1 MLFILYIATTW
12 RLSKIMSEL
21 PNIDIDSLETQEWL
35 ESMESVLENEGP
47 ERAHYLLEKLIDHA
61 RRSGTHLPFE
71 AKTAYVNT
79 IPTSQEPKMPG
90 DQSVE
95 ARIRAA
101 IRWNALM
108 LVLRA
113 SKKDLELGGH
123 IGSFASS
130 AMLYDVGFNHFFKAP
145 TDAHGGDLIFSQ
157 GHISPGIYSRAFI
170 EGRLTEDQMNNFR
183 QECDGKGLSSYPH
196 PHLMKDFWQF
206 PTVSMGLGPLQA
218 IYTARY
224 LKYLTDRG
232 IKDCSAQRVYCY
244 LGDGETDE
252 PESLGAIGLASREG
266 LDNLCFVINCNLQRL
281 DGPVRG
287 NGKIIQELEGTFRGA
302 GWEVVKVIWGSYW
315 DALIARDTSG
325 KLLQLMSETVDGEYQ
340 NCKAKGGKYTRENF
354 FNKYPETAALVANM
368 SDEDIYRLNRGGHD
382 PVKVFAAY
390 QKAME
395 TKGRPTVIL
404 AKTVKGFGLGA
415 SGEALNI
422 AHNVKKM
429 DVDSIKQYRDRFN
442 IPVADADI
450 AELPYFKFAEDS
462 VEYKYMKE
470 RREALGGSLPQ
481 RRVQAEEQLEMPE
494 LKAFDAILK
503 GSGEREVSSTMT
515 FVRVLNAVLKDKKIG
530 KRVVP
535 IIPDEAR
542 TFGME
547 GLFRQVGIYA
557 NEGQKYVPQD
567 ADQVAYYRED
577 KKGQVLQEGINELG
591 AMASWV
597 AAGTSY
603 STCNATTI
611 PFYIYYS
618 MFGFQR
624 VGDLA
629 WAAGDSQARGFLLGA
644 TAGRTTLNG
653 EGLQHQDGHS
663 HVQANLIPNCV
674 TYDPTYGYE
683 VAVIVQDGLRRM
695 YGENENVFYYMTL
708 MNENYQHPAMP
719 TGAEGEQVAKDIIKG
734 IYKLERVE
742 AKKAAANVQLM
753 GSGTI
758 LNEVRKAAQ
767 ILSDDY
773 NVSSDVYSVTSF
785 NELAREGQEVARW
798 NMLNPEAEAK
808 SAHISS
814 IITKDAGPAIAAT
827 DYIKGYSDQ
836 VRAFIETE
844 YRCLG
849 TDGFGRSDSRANL
862 RTHFEVNAAYVV
874 VASLYELANRGEVER
889 KVVTEAIKRFNI
901 DTNKLNPLYA

>member
-1 MLFILYIATTW
+1 
-12 RLSKIMSEL
+12 
-21 PNIDIDSLETQEWL
+21 
-35 ESMESVLENEGP
+35 
-47 ERAHYLLEKLIDHA
+47 
-61 RRSGTHLPFE
+61 
-71 AKTAYVNT
+71 
-79 IPTSQEPKMPG
+79 
-90 DQSVE
+90 
-95 ARIRAA
+95 
-101 IRWNALM
+101 
-108 LVLRA
+108 
-113 SKKDLELGGH
+113 
-123 IGSFASS
+123 
-130 AMLYDVGFNHFFKAP
+130 
-145 TDAHGGDLIFSQ
+145 
-157 GHISPGIYSRAFI
+157 
-170 EGRLTEDQMNNFR
+170 
-183 QECDGKGLSSYPH
+183 
-196 PHLMKDFWQF
+196 
-206 PTVSMGLGPLQA
+206 MGLGPLQA
-218 IYTARY
+218 IYTARF
-224 LKYLTDRG
+224 LKYLTNRG
-232 IKDCSAQRVYCY
+232 IKDCSEQRVYCY
-244 LGDGETDE
+244 MGDGECDE

-266 LDNLCFVINCNLQRL
+266 LDNLTFVINCNLQRL

-315 DALIARDTSG
+315 DELLARDKSG
-325 KLLQLMSETVDGEYQ
+325 KLIQLMGETVDGEYQ

-368 SDEDIYRLNRGGHD
+368 SDDDIWRLNRGGHD

-390 QKAME
+390 QKAKE

-429 DVDSIKQYRDRFN
+429 DVDSLKVFRDRFN
-442 IPVADADI
+442 IPIADEKI
-450 AELPYFKFAEDS
+450 EELPYFKFPEDS
-462 VEYKYMKE
+462 EEMKYLRE
-470 RREALGGSLPQ
+470 RRESLGGYLPS
-481 RRVQAEEQLEMPE
+481 RREQADEQLEVPE

-503 GSGEREVSSTMT
+503 GSGDRSVSSTMT
-515 FVRVLNAVLKDKKIG
+515 FVRVLNALLKDKKIG
-530 KRVVP
+530 KRIVP

-624 VGDLA
+624 VGDLT

-695 YGENENVFYYMTL
+695 YGNNENVFYYLTL

-719 TGAEGEQVAKDIIKG
+719 EGDDVADQIIKG

-742 AKKAAANVQLM
+742 NKKTKTNVQLM

-767 ILSDDY
+767 ILCDDY

-798 NMLNPEAEAK
+798 NMLNPEADQKTAY
-808 SAHISS
+808 IGQV
-814 IITKDAGPAIAAT
+814 ITKDAGPAISAT
-827 DYIKGYSDQ
+827 DYVKNYSDQ
-836 VRAFIETE
+836 VRAFIDTD

-849 TDGFGRSDSRANL
+849 TDGFGRSDSRENL
-862 RTHFEVNAAYVV
+862 RTHFEVNAAYIV
-874 VASLYELANRGEVER
+874 VASLYELAQRGDFDKKDVA
-889 KVVTEAIKRFNI
+889 EAIKRFDINVE
-901 DTNKLNPLYA
+901 KLNPLYA

>member
-1 MLFILYIATTW
+1 
-12 RLSKIMSEL
+12 MSEL
-21 PNIDIDSLETQEWL
+21 PKIDIDSLETQEWL

-47 ERAHYLLEKLIDHA
+47 ERAHYLLEKLIDSA
-61 RRSGTHLPFE
+61 RRSGTHLPFD

-79 IPTSQEPKMPG
+79 IPPGQEPHMPA
-90 DQSVE
+90 DQTLES
-95 ARIRAA
+95 RIRAA
-101 IRWNALM
+101 IRWNALV

-113 SKKDLELGGH
+113 SKKDLDLGGH

-130 AMLYDVGFNHFFKAP
+130 ATLYDVGFNHFFKAASEK
-145 TDAHGGDLIFSQ
+145 DGGDFIFAQ
-157 GHISPGIYSRAFI
+157 GHISPGIYGRAFL
-170 EGRLTEDQMNNFR
+170 EGRLTEKQMNNFR
-183 QECDGKGLSSYPH
+183 QECDGEGLSSYPH

-218 IYTARY
+218 IYTARF

-232 IKDCSAQRVYCY
+232 IKDCSGQRVYCY

-382 PVKVFAAY
+382 PVKVYAAY
-390 QKAME
+390 KKAME

-415 SGEALNI
+415 SGEAQNV

-429 DVDSIKQYRDRFN
+429 DVESIKKYRDRFN
-442 IPVADADI
+442 MPIADDQI
-450 AELPYFKFAEDS
+450 EDLPFYKFPEDS
-462 VEYKYMKE
+462 PEYLYMKA
-470 RREALGGSLPQ
+470 RREALGGSLPA
-481 RRVQAEEQLEMPE
+481 RREQAEEQLEMPA
-494 LKAFDAILK
+494 LKIFDAILK

-515 FVRVLNAVLKDKKIG
+515 FVRVLNALLKDKKIG

-557 NEGQKYVPQD
+557 SEGQKYVPQD

-597 AAGTSY
+597 ASGTSY

-719 TGAEGEQVAKDIIKG
+719 EGAEGEQVAKDIIKG

-742 AKKAAANVQLM
+742 AKKAKANVQLM

-767 ILSDDY
+767 ILSTDY

-785 NELAREGQEVARW
+785 NELAREGQEVTRW
-798 NMLNPEAEAK
+798 NMLNPEAKQK
-808 SAHISS
+808 SAHIASV
-814 IITKDAGPAIAAT
+814 ITKDAGPAIAAT
-827 DYIKGYSDQ
+827 DYVKSYSDQ
-836 VRAFIETE
+836 VRAFIETD

-862 RTHFEVNAAYVV
+862 RTHFEVNANYVV
-874 VASLYELANRGEVER
+874 VASLFELASRGEVER
-889 KVVTEAIKRFNI
+889 SVVTEAIKRFNI
-901 DTNKLNPLYA
+901 DTDKLNPLYA

>member
-1 MLFILYIATTW
+1 
-12 RLSKIMSEL
+12 MSDL

-47 ERAHYLLEKLIDHA
+47 ERAHFLLEKLIDRA
-61 RRSGTHLPFE
+61 RRGGTHLPFE
-71 AKTAYVNT
+71 ATTAYVNT
-79 IPTSQEPKMPG
+79 IPPGQEPHMPG
-90 DQSVE
+90 DLTLE
-95 ARIRAA
+95 ARIRSA
-101 IRWNALM
+101 IRWNALV

-130 AMLYDVGFNHFFKAP
+130 AMLYDVGFNHFFKASSEK
-145 TDAHGGDLIFSQ
+145 DGGDFIFAQ
-157 GHISPGIYSRAFI
+157 GHISPGIYARAFM
-170 EGRLTEDQMNNFR
+170 EGRLTEEQMNNFR

-196 PHLMKDFWQF
+196 PHLMGDFWQF

-218 IYTARY
+218 IYTARF

-232 IKDCSAQRVYCY
+232 IKDCSGQRVYCF

-266 LDNLCFVINCNLQRL
+266 LDNLTFIVNCNLQRL

-325 KLLQLMSETVDGEYQ
+325 KLLQLMEETVDGEYQ

-354 FNKYPETAALVANM
+354 FNKYPETEALVANM

-382 PVKVFAAY
+382 PVKVYAAY
-390 QKAME
+390 KRAME

-429 DVDSIKQYRDRFN
+429 DVDSLKHFRDRFN

-450 AELPYFKFAEDS
+450 EDLPYYQFPEDS
-462 VEYKYMKE
+462 EEYKYMKA
-470 RREALGGSLPQ
+470 RRDALGGSMPA
-481 RRVQAEEQLEMPE
+481 RREQAEESLEIPS
-494 LKAFDAILK
+494 LKIFDAITK

-515 FVRVLNAVLKDKKIG
+515 FVRVLNALLKDKKIG
-530 KRVVP
+530 KRIVP

-557 NEGQKYVPQD
+557 NEGQKYIPQD

-611 PFYIYYS
+611 PFYVYYS

-629 WAAGDSQARGFLLGA
+629 WAAGDSQAKGFLLGA

-663 HVQANLIPNCV
+663 HVQAGLIPNCV

-683 VAVIVQDGLRRM
+683 IAVIVREGLRRM
-695 YGENENVFYYMTL
+695 YEENENIFFYLTL
-708 MNENYQHPAMP
+708 MNENYQHPAIP
-719 TGAEGEQVAKDIIKG
+719 ESRDVEDEIIKG
-734 IYKLERVE
+734 IYQLEKI
-742 AKKAAANVQLM
+742 ASKKAIANVQLL

-758 LNEVRKAAQ
+758 LEKVRQAAQ
-767 ILSDDY
+767 ILANDY
-773 NVSSDVYSVTSF
+773 NISSDVYSVTSF
-785 NELAREGQEVARW
+785 NELARDGQDVTRW
-798 NMLNPEAEAK
+798 NMLHPESKQKTAY
-808 SAHISS
+808 
-814 IITKDAGPAIAAT
+814 ITKVITKEAGPAIAAT
-827 DYIKGYSDQ
+827 DYIKNYSDQ
-836 VRAFIETE
+836 VRAYIDTE
-844 YRCLG
+844 YRVLG
-849 TDGFGRSDSRANL
+849 TDGFGRSDSRDNL
-862 RTHFEVNAAYVV
+862 RRHFEVDQNYIV
-874 VASLYELANRGEVER
+874 VAALFELANRGDVER
-889 KVVTEAIKRFNI
+889 SVVSEAIKRFNI
-901 DTNKLNPLYA
+901 DSDKLNPLYA

>member
-1 MLFILYIATTW
+1 
-12 RLSKIMSEL
+12 MSEL
-21 PNIDIDSLETQEWL
+21 PKIDLDSLETQEWL
-35 ESMESVLENEGP
+35 ESMDSILENEGP
-47 ERAHYLLEKLIDHA
+47 DRAHFILEKLIDRA

-79 IPTSQEPKMPG
+79 IPPGQEPNMPG
-90 DQSVE
+90 DQTIE

-101 IRWNALM
+101 IRWNALV

-113 SKKDLELGGH
+113 SRKDLDLGGH

-130 AMLYDVGFNHFFKAP
+130 AMLYDVGFNHFFRAASEK
-145 TDAHGGDLIFSQ
+145 DGGDFIFAQ
-157 GHISPGIYSRAFI
+157 GHISPGIYARAFM
-170 EGRLTEDQMNNFR
+170 EGRLTESQMNNFR

-218 IYTARY
+218 IYTARF

-232 IKDCSAQRVYCY
+232 IKDCSGQRVYCY

-252 PESLGAIGLASREG
+252 PESLGAIGLASRED
-266 LDNLCFVINCNLQRL
+266 LDNLTFVVNCNLQRL

-325 KLLQLMSETVDGEYQ
+325 KLLQLMEETVDGEYQ

-382 PVKVFAAY
+382 PVKVYAAY
-390 QKAME
+390 KKAIE

-415 SGEALNI
+415 SGEALNV

-429 DVDSIKQYRDRFN
+429 DVESIKLYRDRFN
-442 IPVADADI
+442 MPISDDEIAD
-450 AELPYFKFAEDS
+450 LPFYRFPEESEEF
-462 VEYKYMKE
+462 KYMKA
-470 RREALGGSLPQ
+470 RREALGGSLPA
-481 RRVQAEEQLEMPE
+481 RRVQADETLEIPP
-494 LKAFDAILK
+494 LKVFDAILK
-503 GSGEREVSSTMT
+503 GSGDREVSSTMT
-515 FVRVLNAVLKDKKIG
+515 FVRVLNALLKDKKIG
-530 KRVVP
+530 KRIVP

-629 WAAGDSQARGFLLGA
+629 WAAGDSQAKGFLLGA

-663 HVQANLIPNCV
+663 HVQAGLIPNCV

-683 VAVIVQDGLRRM
+683 ISVIVREGLRRM
-695 YGENENVFYYMTL
+695 YEENENIFFYMTL
-708 MNENYQHPAMP
+708 MNENYKHPAMP
-719 TGAEGEQVAKDIIKG
+719 DSKDVEEQIIKG
-734 IYKLERVE
+734 IYKLETVPAKKV
-742 AKKAAANVQLM
+742 AKKAKVNVQLM

-758 LNEVRKAAQ
+758 LEKVREAAQ
-767 ILSDDY
+767 ILSADY
-773 NVSSDVYSVTSF
+773 GVSSDVYSVTSF
-785 NELAREGQEVARW
+785 NELARDGQDVARW
-798 NMLNPEAEAK
+798 NMLHPESKQKQAY
-808 SAHISS
+808 ISNV
-814 IITKDAGPAIAAT
+814 ITKENGPAVAAT
-827 DYIKGYSDQ
+827 DYIKNYSEQ
-836 VRAFIETE
+836 VRAYIDTE

-874 VASLYELANRGEVER
+874 VAALFELANRGDVER
-889 KVVTEAIKRFNI
+889 SVVSEAIKRFDI
-901 DTNKLNPLYA
+901 DTEKLNPLYA

>member
-1 MLFILYIATTW
+1 
-12 RLSKIMSEL
+12 MSEL
-21 PNIDIDSLETQEWL
+21 PNIDLDSQETQEWL
-35 ESMESVLENEGP
+35 ESMDSILENEGP
-47 ERAHYLLEKLIDHA
+47 DRAHFILEKLIDRA
-61 RRSGTHLPFE
+61 RRSGTHLPFD

-79 IPTSQEPKMPG
+79 IPPGQEPNMPG
-90 DQSVE
+90 DQTIE

-101 IRWNALM
+101 IRWNALV

-113 SKKDLELGGH
+113 SKKDLDLGGH

-130 AMLYDVGFNHFFKAP
+130 AMLYDVGFNHFFRAASEK
-145 TDAHGGDLIFSQ
+145 DGGDFIFAQ
-157 GHISPGIYSRAFI
+157 GHISPGIYARAFM
-170 EGRLTEDQMNNFR
+170 EGRLTESQMDNFR

-218 IYTARY
+218 IYTARF

-266 LDNLCFVINCNLQRL
+266 LDNLTFVVNCNLQRL

-325 KLLQLMSETVDGEYQ
+325 KLLQLMEETVDGEYQ

-382 PVKVFAAY
+382 PVKVYAAY
-390 QKAME
+390 KKAME

-429 DVDSIKQYRDRFN
+429 DVEAIKHYRDRFN
-442 IPVADADI
+442 MPISDDEIAD
-450 AELPYFKFAEDS
+450 LPFYRFPEDS
-462 VEYKYMKE
+462 EEFKYMKA
-470 RREALGGSLPQ
+470 RREALGGSLPA
-481 RRVQAEEQLEMPE
+481 RRVEADETLEIPP
-494 LKAFDAILK
+494 LKVFDAILK
-503 GSGEREVSSTMT
+503 GSGDREVSSTMT
-515 FVRVLNAVLKDKKIG
+515 FVRVLNALLKDKKIG
-530 KRVVP
+530 KRIVP

-557 NEGQKYVPQD
+557 NEGQKYIPQD

-629 WAAGDSQARGFLLGA
+629 WAAGDSQAKGFLLGA

-663 HVQANLIPNCV
+663 HVQAGLIPNCV

-683 VAVIVQDGLRRM
+683 IAVIVRDGLRRM
-695 YGENENVFYYMTL
+695 YENNENIFYYMTL
-708 MNENYQHPAMP
+708 MNENYKHPALP
-719 TGAEGEQVAKDIIKG
+719 DSKDIADEIIKG
-734 IYKLERVE
+734 IYKLETVNIKGT
-742 AKKAAANVQLM
+742 KKAKANVQLM

-758 LNEVRKAAQ
+758 LEKVREAAQ
-767 ILSDDY
+767 ILSADY
-773 NVSSDVYSVTSF
+773 GISSDVYSVTSF
-785 NELAREGQEVARW
+785 NELTRDGQDVARW
-798 NMLNPEAEAK
+798 NMLHPESEQKQAY
-808 SAHISS
+808 ISS
-814 IITKDAGPAIAAT
+814 VITKEKGPAIAAT
-827 DYIKGYSDQ
+827 DYIKNYSEQ
-836 VRAFIETE
+836 VRAYIDTE

-862 RTHFEVNAAYVV
+862 RTHFEVNAAYIV
-874 VASLYELANRGEVER
+874 VAALYELANRGDVER
-889 KVVTEAIKRFNI
+889 SIVTTAIKRFDI
-901 DTNKLNPLYA
+901 DTEKLNPLYA

>member
-1 MLFILYIATTW
+1 
-12 RLSKIMSEL
+12 MSEL
-21 PNIDIDSLETQEWL
+21 PENVDIDSLETQEWI
-35 ESMESVLENEGP
+35 ESMEAVLENEGP
-47 ERAHYLLEKLIDHA
+47 ERAHFLLEKLIDQA
-61 RRSGTHLPFE
+61 RRSGTHLPFD
-71 AKTAYVNT
+71 ATTAYVNT
-79 IPTSQEPKMPG
+79 IPPGQEPHMPA
-90 DQSVE
+90 DQTIE
-95 ARIRAA
+95 QRIRAA
-101 IRWNALM
+101 IRWNAM
-108 LVLRA
+108 ALVLRA

-130 AMLYDVGFNHFFKAP
+130 ATLYDVGFNHFFKAATP
-145 TDAHGGDLIFSQ
+145 ENGGDFIFAQ
-157 GHISPGIYSRAFI
+157 GHISPGIYARAFL
-170 EGRLTEDQMNNFR
+170 EGRLTEEQMANFR
-183 QECDGKGLSSYPH
+183 QEVDGNGLSSYPH
-196 PHLMKDFWQF
+196 PHLMDDFWQF

-218 IYTARY
+218 IYTARF
-224 LKYLTDRG
+224 LKYLTNRG
-232 IKDCSAQRVYCY
+232 IKDCSEQRVYCF
-244 LGDGETDE
+244 LGDGECDE

-266 LDNLCFVINCNLQRL
+266 LDNLTFVINCNLQRL

-302 GWEVVKVIWGSYW
+302 GWEVIKVIWGSYW
-315 DALIARDTSG
+315 DPLIARDTSG
-325 KLLQLMSETVDGEYQ
+325 KLVQLMNETVDGEYQ
-340 NCKAKGGKYTRENF
+340 NCKAKGGKYTRDNF
-354 FNKYPETAALVANM
+354 FGKHPETAAMVANM
-368 SDEDIYRLNRGGHD
+368 SDADIWRLNRGGHD
-382 PVKVFAAY
+382 PVKVYAAY
-390 QKAME
+390 DKAIK

-404 AKTVKGFGLGA
+404 AKTVKGFGLGQ
-415 SGEALNI
+415 SGEAQNV

-429 DVDSIKQYRDRFN
+429 DIESIKQYRDRFN
-442 IPVADADI
+442 MPIGDDQI
-450 AELPYFKFAEDS
+450 EDLPFFKFDEDS
-462 VEYKYMKE
+462 PEMQYMRA
-470 RREALGGSLPQ
+470 RRESLGGSLPA
-481 RRVQAEEQLEMPE
+481 RRVQADEAIEVPS
-494 LKAFDAILK
+494 LKAFDAITK

-515 FVRVLNAVLKDKKIG
+515 FVRVLNAILKDKKIG

-557 NEGQKYVPQD
+557 NEGQKYIPQD

-597 AAGTSY
+597 ASGTSY

-663 HVQANLIPNCV
+663 HVQAGLIPNCV

-683 VAVIVQDGLRRM
+683 VAVVVQDGLRRM
-695 YGENENVFYYMTL
+695 YEENENVFYYLTL
-708 MNENYQHPAMP
+708 MNENYQHPAIP
-719 TGAEGEQVAKDIIKG
+719 EDKDIAEKIIKG

-742 AKKAAANVQLM
+742 AKSAKANVQLM

-758 LNEVRKAAQ
+758 LLQVREAAQ
-767 ILSDDY
+767 ILANDY
-773 NVSSDVYSVTSF
+773 GVSADVYSVTSF
-785 NELAREGQEVARW
+785 NELAREGQEVTRH
-798 NMLNPEAEAK
+798 NMLNPEAEAQVPYVGQV
-808 SAHISS
+808 
-814 IITKDAGPAIAAT
+814 ITKEAGPAIAAT
-827 DYIKGYSDQ
+827 DYVKAYSDQ
-836 VRAFIETE
+836 VRAFIDTD

-862 RTHFEVNAAYVV
+862 RRHFEVNASYIV
-874 VASLYELANRGEVER
+874 VASLYELANRGDIER
-889 KVVTEAIKRFNI
+889 KVVTEAIKRFEI
-901 DTNKLNPLYA
+901 DTEKLNPLYA

>member
-1 MLFILYIATTW
+1 M
-12 RLSKIMSEL
+12 
-21 PNIDIDSLETQEWL
+21 
-35 ESMESVLENEGP
+35 
-47 ERAHYLLEKLIDHA
+47 
-61 RRSGTHLPFE
+61 
-71 AKTAYVNT
+71 
-79 IPTSQEPKMPG
+79 
-90 DQSVE
+90 
-95 ARIRAA
+95 
-101 IRWNALM
+101 
-108 LVLRA
+108 
-113 SKKDLELGGH
+113 
-123 IGSFASS
+123 
-130 AMLYDVGFNHFFKAP
+130 
-145 TDAHGGDLIFSQ
+145 
-157 GHISPGIYSRAFI
+157 
-170 EGRLTEDQMNNFR
+170 
-183 QECDGKGLSSYPH
+183 
-196 PHLMKDFWQF
+196 
-206 PTVSMGLGPLQA
+206 
-218 IYTARY
+218 
-224 LKYLTDRG
+224 
-232 IKDCSAQRVYCY
+232 
-244 LGDGETDE
+244 
-252 PESLGAIGLASREG
+252 GAIGLASREG
-266 LDNLCFVINCNLQRL
+266 LDNLTFVINCNLQRL

-315 DALIARDTSG
+315 DELLARDKSG
-325 KLLQLMSETVDGEYQ
+325 KLIQLMGETVDGEYQ

-368 SDEDIYRLNRGGHD
+368 SDDDIWRLNRGGHD

-390 QKAME
+390 QKAKE

-429 DVDSIKQYRDRFN
+429 DVDSLKVFRDRFN
-442 IPVADADI
+442 IPIADEKI
-450 AELPYFKFAEDS
+450 EELPYFKFPEDS
-462 VEYKYMKE
+462 EEMKYLRE
-470 RREALGGSLPQ
+470 RRESLGGYLPS
-481 RRVQAEEQLEMPE
+481 RREQAEEQLEVPE

-503 GSGEREVSSTMT
+503 GSGDRSVSSTMT
-515 FVRVLNAVLKDKKIG
+515 FVRVLNALLKDKKIG
-530 KRVVP
+530 KRIVP

-624 VGDLA
+624 VGDLT

-695 YGENENVFYYMTL
+695 YGNNENVFYYLTL

-719 TGAEGEQVAKDIIKG
+719 EGDDVADQIIKG

-742 AKKAAANVQLM
+742 NKKTKTNVQLM

-767 ILSDDY
+767 ILCDDY

-798 NMLNPEAEAK
+798 NMLNPEADQKTAY
-808 SAHISS
+808 IGQV
-814 IITKDAGPAIAAT
+814 ITKDAGPAISAT
-827 DYIKGYSDQ
+827 DYVKNYSDQ
-836 VRAFIETE
+836 VRAFIDTD

-849 TDGFGRSDSRANL
+849 TDGFGRSDSRENL
-862 RTHFEVNAAYVV
+862 RTHFEVNAAYIV
-874 VASLYELANRGEVER
+874 VASLYELAQRGEFDKKDVA
-889 KVVTEAIKRFNI
+889 EAIKRFDINVE
-901 DTNKLNPLYA
+901 KLNPLYA

>member
-1 MLFILYIATTW
+1 
-12 RLSKIMSEL
+12 MSDIE
-21 PNIDIDSLETQEWL
+21 NIDIDSMETQEWI
-35 ESMESVLENEGP
+35 ESMQSVLENEGP
-47 ERAHYLLEKLIDHA
+47 ERAHFLLEKLIDNA
-61 RRSGTHLPFE
+61 RRSGTHLPFD

-79 IPTSQEPKMPG
+79 ILPG
-90 DQSVE
+90 DEPYMPADQDIE
-95 ARIRAA
+95 KRIRRA
-101 IRWNALM
+101 IRWNALVV
-108 LVLRA
+108 VLRA
-113 SKKDLELGGH
+113 NKKDLELGGH

-130 AMLYDVGFNHFFKAP
+130 GTLYDVGFNHFFRAASEV
-145 TDAHGGDLIFSQ
+145 DGGDFIFSQ
-157 GHISPGIYSRAFI
+157 GHIAPGIYSRAFV
-170 EGRLTEDQMNNFR
+170 EGRITEERMNNYR
-183 QECDGKGLSSYPH
+183 QECDGQGLSSYPH

-218 IYTARY
+218 IYTARF

-232 IKDCSAQRVYCY
+232 IKDCSGQRVYCY

-252 PESLGAIGLASREG
+252 PESLGAIGLATREG
-266 LDNLCFVINCNLQRL
+266 LDNLCFVVNCNLQRL

-302 GWEVVKVIWGSYW
+302 GWEVVKVIWGRYW
-315 DALIARDTSG
+315 DALIAKDTSG
-325 KLLQLMSETVDGEYQ
+325 KLLQLMNETVDGEFQ
-340 NCKAKGGKYTRENF
+340 NCKAKGGAYTREHF
-354 FNKYPETAALVANM
+354 FGKYPETAALVANM
-368 SDEDIYRLNRGGHD
+368 TDEEIYRLNRGGHD
-382 PVKVFAAY
+382 PIKVHAAY
-390 QKAME
+390 KRAMD

-415 SGEALNI
+415 NGEALNI

-429 DVDSIKQYRDRFN
+429 DVEGVKYYRDRFS
-442 IPVADADI
+442 IPVSDADI
-450 AELPYFKFAEDS
+450 EDLPYYKFPEDS
-462 VEYKYMKE
+462 VEFKYMKA
-470 RREALGGSLPQ
+470 RREALGGSLPA

-494 LKAFDAILK
+494 LKIFDSILK
-503 GSGEREVSSTMT
+503 GSGDREVSSTMT
-515 FVRVLNAVLKDKKIG
+515 FVRVLNALLKDKKIG
-530 KRVVP
+530 KRIVP

-557 NEGQKYVPQD
+557 SEGQKYIPQD

-577 KKGQVLQEGINELG
+577 KQGQVLQEGINELG

-603 STCNATTI
+603 STCNTPMI
-611 PFYIYYS
+611 PFYVYYS

-683 VAVIVQDGLRRM
+683 ISVIVQDGLRRM
-695 YGENENVFYYMTL
+695 YGENENVFYYLTL
-708 MNENYQHPAMP
+708 MNENYKHPAMP
-719 TGAEGEQVAKDIIKG
+719 EGDDVAAQIIKG
-734 IYKLERVE
+734 IYKFETVE
-742 AKKAAANVQLM
+742 AKKSKLNVQLM

-758 LNEVRKAAQ
+758 LESVREAAQ
-767 ILSDDY
+767 ILAADY
-773 NVSSDVYSVTSF
+773 GVSSDVYSVTSY
-785 NELAREGQEVARW
+785 NELAREGQDVIRW
-798 NMLNPEAEAK
+798 NMLHPEAEQK
-808 SAHISS
+808 VPYISTV
-814 IITKDAGPAIAAT
+814 ITPENGPAVSAT
-827 DYIKGYSDQ
+827 DYVKGYSDQ
-836 VRAFIETE
+836 VRAFIDTD

-862 RTHFEVNAAYVV
+862 RTHFEVNASYIV
-874 VASLYELANRGEVER
+874 VASLFELANRGDV
-889 KVVTEAIKRFNI
+889 KKSVVTEAIKRFNI
-901 DTNKLNPLYA
+901 DVDKLNPLYA

>member
-1 MLFILYIATTW
+1 
-12 RLSKIMSEL
+12 MSEL
-21 PNIDIDSLETQEWL
+21 PKIDLDSLETQEWL
-35 ESMESVLENEGP
+35 ESMDSILENEGP
-47 ERAHYLLEKLIDHA
+47 DRAHFILEKLIDRA

-79 IPTSQEPKMPG
+79 IPPGQEPNMPG
-90 DQSVE
+90 DQTIE

-101 IRWNALM
+101 IRWNALV

-113 SKKDLELGGH
+113 SRKDLDLGGH

-130 AMLYDVGFNHFFKAP
+130 AMLYDVGFNHFFRAASEK
-145 TDAHGGDLIFSQ
+145 DGGDFIFAQ
-157 GHISPGIYSRAFI
+157 GHISPGIYARAFM
-170 EGRLTEDQMNNFR
+170 EGRLTESQMNNFR

-218 IYTARY
+218 IYTARF

-232 IKDCSAQRVYCY
+232 IKDCSGQRVYCY

-252 PESLGAIGLASREG
+252 PESLGAIGLASRED
-266 LDNLCFVINCNLQRL
+266 LDNLTFVVNCNLQRL

-325 KLLQLMSETVDGEYQ
+325 KLLQLMEETVDGEYQ

-382 PVKVFAAY
+382 PVKVYAAY
-390 QKAME
+390 KKAIE

-415 SGEALNI
+415 SGEALNV

-429 DVDSIKQYRDRFN
+429 DVESIKLYRDRFN
-442 IPVADADI
+442 MPISDDEIAD
-450 AELPYFKFAEDS
+450 LPFYRFPEESEEF
-462 VEYKYMKE
+462 KYMKA
-470 RREALGGSLPQ
+470 RREALGGSLPA
-481 RRVQAEEQLEMPE
+481 RRVQADETLEIPP
-494 LKAFDAILK
+494 LKVFDAILK
-503 GSGEREVSSTMT
+503 GSGDREVSSTMT
-515 FVRVLNAVLKDKKIG
+515 FVRVLNALLKDKKIG
-530 KRVVP
+530 KRIVP

-629 WAAGDSQARGFLLGA
+629 WAAGDSQAKGFLLGA

-663 HVQANLIPNCV
+663 HVQAGLIPNCV

-683 VAVIVQDGLRRM
+683 ISVIVREGLRRM
-695 YGENENVFYYMTL
+695 YEENENIFFYMTL
-708 MNENYQHPAMP
+708 MNENYKHPAMP
-719 TGAEGEQVAKDIIKG
+719 DSKDVEEQIIKG
-734 IYKLERVE
+734 IYKLETVPAKKV
-742 AKKAAANVQLM
+742 AKKAKVNVQLM

-758 LNEVRKAAQ
+758 LEKVREAAL
-767 ILSDDY
+767 ILSADY
-773 NVSSDVYSVTSF
+773 GVSSDVYSVTSF
-785 NELAREGQEVARW
+785 NELARDGQDVARW
-798 NMLNPEAEAK
+798 NMLHPESKQKQAY
-808 SAHISS
+808 ISNV
-814 IITKDAGPAIAAT
+814 ITKENGPAVAAT
-827 DYIKGYSDQ
+827 DYIKNYSEQ
-836 VRAFIETE
+836 VRAYIDTE

-874 VASLYELANRGEVER
+874 VAALFELANRGDVER
-889 KVVTEAIKRFNI
+889 SVVSEAIKRFDI
-901 DTNKLNPLYA
+901 DTEKLNPLYA

>member
-1 MLFILYIATTW
+1 
-12 RLSKIMSEL
+12 MSDMMHQDVDPQETKEW
-21 PNIDIDSLETQEWL
+21 IDAL
-35 ESMESVLENEGP
+35 ESVLEEEGV
-47 ERAHYLLEKLIDHA
+47 ERAHYLLEKLIDKA
-61 RRSGTHLPFE
+61 RRSGAHLPYD
-71 AKTAYVNT
+71 ATTAYINT
-79 IPTSQEPKMPG
+79 IPAAQEPKMPG
-90 DQSVE
+90 DLTIE

-108 LVLRA
+108 IVLRA

-145 TDAHGGDLIFSQ
+145 NENQGGDFIFAQ
-157 GHISPGIYSRAFI
+157 GHISPGIYARSFM
-170 EGRLTEDQMNNFR
+170 EGNLTEEQLNNFR
-183 QECDGKGLSSYPH
+183 QECAGDGLSSYPH
-196 PHLMKDFWQF
+196 PHLMKDYWQF

-218 IYTARY
+218 IYTARF
-224 LKYLTDRG
+224 LKYLTNRG
-232 IKDCSAQRVYCY
+232 IKDCSGQRVYCY
-244 LGDGETDE
+244 MGDGECDE

-266 LDNLCFVINCNLQRL
+266 LDNLTFVINCNLQRL

-315 DALIARDTSG
+315 DELLARDKSG
-325 KLLQLMSETVDGEYQ
+325 KLIQLMGETVDGEYQ

-368 SDEDIYRLNRGGHD
+368 SDDDIWRLNRGGHD

-390 QKAME
+390 QKAID

-404 AKTVKGFGLGA
+404 AKTVKGFGLGS
-415 SGEALNI
+415 SGEAQNV

-429 DVDSIKQYRDRFN
+429 DVESIKQFRDRFN
-442 IPVADADI
+442 IPVADEKI
-450 AELPYFKFAEDS
+450 EELPYFKFDEDS
-462 VEYKYMKE
+462 EEMKYLRA
-470 RREALGGSLPQ
+470 RREALGGYLPS
-481 RRVQAEEQLEMPE
+481 RREQAEEQLEVPE
-494 LKAFDAILK
+494 LSAFDAILK
-503 GSGEREVSSTMT
+503 GSGDRQVSSTMT
-515 FVRVLNAVLKDKKIG
+515 FVRVLNALLKDKKIG

-597 AAGTSY
+597 ASGTSY

-663 HVQANLIPNCV
+663 HVQANLIPNCI

-695 YGENENVFYYMTL
+695 YGNNENIFYYLTL

-719 TGAEGEQVAKDIIKG
+719 EGDDVAEQIIKG

-742 AKKAAANVQLM
+742 NDKSKLNVQLM

-767 ILSDDY
+767 ILCEDY

-785 NELAREGQEVARW
+785 NELAREGQDVARW
-798 NMLNPEAEAK
+798 NMLNPEAEQK
-808 SAHISS
+808 VPYIGQV
-814 IITKDAGPAIAAT
+814 ITKDAGPAISAT
-827 DYIKGYSDQ
+827 DYVKNYSDQ

-849 TDGFGRSDSRANL
+849 TDGFGRSDSRENL
-862 RTHFEVNAAYVV
+862 RTHFEVNASYIV
-874 VASLYELANRGEVER
+874 VASLYELAQRGDVEK
-889 KVVTEAIKRFNI
+889 KVVAEAIKRFDINAE
-901 DTNKLNPLYA
+901 KLNPLYA

>member
-1 MLFILYIATTW
+1 M
-12 RLSKIMSEL
+12 
-21 PNIDIDSLETQEWL
+21 
-35 ESMESVLENEGP
+35 
-47 ERAHYLLEKLIDHA
+47 
-61 RRSGTHLPFE
+61 
-71 AKTAYVNT
+71 
-79 IPTSQEPKMPG
+79 
-90 DQSVE
+90 
-95 ARIRAA
+95 
-101 IRWNALM
+101 
-108 LVLRA
+108 
-113 SKKDLELGGH
+113 
-123 IGSFASS
+123 
-130 AMLYDVGFNHFFKAP
+130 
-145 TDAHGGDLIFSQ
+145 
-157 GHISPGIYSRAFI
+157 
-170 EGRLTEDQMNNFR
+170 
-183 QECDGKGLSSYPH
+183 
-196 PHLMKDFWQF
+196 
-206 PTVSMGLGPLQA
+206 
-218 IYTARY
+218 
-224 LKYLTDRG
+224 
-232 IKDCSAQRVYCY
+232 
-244 LGDGETDE
+244 GDGECDE

-266 LDNLCFVINCNLQRL
+266 LDNLTFVINCNLQRL

-315 DALIARDTSG
+315 DELLARDKSG
-325 KLLQLMSETVDGEYQ
+325 KLIQLMGETVDGEYQ

-368 SDEDIYRLNRGGHD
+368 SDDDIWRLNRGGHD

-390 QKAME
+390 QKAKE

-429 DVDSIKQYRDRFN
+429 DVDSLKVFRDRFN
-442 IPVADADI
+442 IPIADEKI
-450 AELPYFKFAEDS
+450 EELPYFKFPEDS
-462 VEYKYMKE
+462 EEMKYLRE
-470 RREALGGSLPQ
+470 RRESLGGYLPS
-481 RRVQAEEQLEMPE
+481 RREQADEQLEVPE

-503 GSGEREVSSTMT
+503 GSGDRSVSSTMT
-515 FVRVLNAVLKDKKIG
+515 FVRVLNALLKDKKIG
-530 KRVVP
+530 KRIVP

-624 VGDLA
+624 VGDLT

-695 YGENENVFYYMTL
+695 YGNNENVFYYLTL

-719 TGAEGEQVAKDIIKG
+719 EGDDVADQIIKG

-742 AKKAAANVQLM
+742 NKKTKTNVQLM

-767 ILSDDY
+767 ILCDDY

-798 NMLNPEAEAK
+798 NMLNPEADQKTAY
-808 SAHISS
+808 IGQV
-814 IITKDAGPAIAAT
+814 ITKDAGPAISAT
-827 DYIKGYSDQ
+827 DYVKNYSDQ
-836 VRAFIETE
+836 VRAFIDTD

-849 TDGFGRSDSRANL
+849 TDGFGRSDSRENL
-862 RTHFEVNAAYVV
+862 RTHFEVNAAYIV
-874 VASLYELANRGEVER
+874 VASLYELAQRGDFDKKDVA
-889 KVVTEAIKRFNI
+889 EAIKRFDINVE
-901 DTNKLNPLYA
+901 KLNPLYA

>member
-1 MLFILYIATTW
+1 
-12 RLSKIMSEL
+12 MSDMMHQDVDPQETKEW
-21 PNIDIDSLETQEWL
+21 IDAL
-35 ESMESVLENEGP
+35 ESVLEEEGV
-47 ERAHYLLEKLIDHA
+47 ERAHYLLEKLIDKA
-61 RRSGTHLPFE
+61 RRSGAHLPHD
-71 AKTAYVNT
+71 ATTAYINT
-79 IPTSQEPKMPG
+79 IPAAQEPNMPG
-90 DQSVE
+90 DLTIE

-108 LVLRA
+108 IVLRA

-145 TDAHGGDLIFSQ
+145 NENQGGDFIFAQ
-157 GHISPGIYSRAFI
+157 GHISPGIYARSYM
-170 EGRLTEDQMNNFR
+170 EGNLTEEQLNNFR
-183 QECDGKGLSSYPH
+183 QECAGEGLSSYPH
-196 PHLMKDFWQF
+196 PHLMKDYWQF

-218 IYTARY
+218 IYTARF
-224 LKYLTDRG
+224 LKYLTNRG
-232 IKDCSAQRVYCY
+232 IKDCSGQRVYCY
-244 LGDGETDE
+244 MGDGECDE

-266 LDNLCFVINCNLQRL
+266 LDNLTFVINCNLQRL

-315 DALIARDTSG
+315 DELLARDKSG
-325 KLLQLMSETVDGEYQ
+325 KLIQLMGETVDGEYQ

-368 SDEDIYRLNRGGHD
+368 SDDDIWRLNRGGHD

-390 QKAME
+390 QKAID

-415 SGEALNI
+415 SGEAQNV

-429 DVDSIKQYRDRFN
+429 DVDSIKQFRDRFN
-442 IPVADADI
+442 IPIADEKI
-450 AELPYFKFAEDS
+450 EELPYFKFDEDS
-462 VEYKYMKE
+462 EEMKYLRA
-470 RREALGGSLPQ
+470 RREALGGYLPS
-481 RRVQAEEQLEMPE
+481 RREQAEEQLEIPE
-494 LKAFDAILK
+494 LSAFDAILK
-503 GSGEREVSSTMT
+503 GSGDRQVSSTMT
-515 FVRVLNAVLKDKKIG
+515 FVRVLNALLKDKKIG
-530 KRVVP
+530 KRIVP

-597 AAGTSY
+597 ASGTSY

-663 HVQANLIPNCV
+663 HVQANLIPNCI

-695 YGENENVFYYMTL
+695 YGNNENVFYYLTL

-719 TGAEGEQVAKDIIKG
+719 EGDDIAEQIIKG

-742 AKKAAANVQLM
+742 NDKSTLNVQLM

-767 ILSDDY
+767 ILCEDY

-785 NELAREGQEVARW
+785 NELAREGQDVARY
-798 NMLNPEAEAK
+798 NMLNPEAEQK
-808 SAHISS
+808 VPYIGQV
-814 IITKDAGPAIAAT
+814 ITKDAGPAISAT
-827 DYIKGYSDQ
+827 DYVKNYSDQ
-836 VRAFIETE
+836 VRAFIDTE

-849 TDGFGRSDSRANL
+849 TDGFGRSDSRENL
-862 RTHFEVNAAYVV
+862 RTHFEVNASYIV
-874 VASLYELANRGEVER
+874 VASLYELAQRGDVEK
-889 KVVTEAIKRFNI
+889 KVVAEAIKRFDINAE
-901 DTNKLNPLYA
+901 KLNPLYA

>member
-1 MLFILYIATTW
+1 
-12 RLSKIMSEL
+12 
-21 PNIDIDSLETQEWL
+21 
-35 ESMESVLENEGP
+35 
-47 ERAHYLLEKLIDHA
+47 
-61 RRSGTHLPFE
+61 
-71 AKTAYVNT
+71 
-79 IPTSQEPKMPG
+79 
-90 DQSVE
+90 
-95 ARIRAA
+95 
-101 IRWNALM
+101 
-108 LVLRA
+108 
-113 SKKDLELGGH
+113 
-123 IGSFASS
+123 
-130 AMLYDVGFNHFFKAP
+130 
-145 TDAHGGDLIFSQ
+145 
-157 GHISPGIYSRAFI
+157 
-170 EGRLTEDQMNNFR
+170 
-183 QECDGKGLSSYPH
+183 
-196 PHLMKDFWQF
+196 
-206 PTVSMGLGPLQA
+206 MG
-218 IYTARY
+218 
-224 LKYLTDRG
+224 
-232 IKDCSAQRVYCY
+232 
-244 LGDGETDE
+244 
-252 PESLGAIGLASREG
+252 
-266 LDNLCFVINCNLQRL
+266 
-281 DGPVRG
+281 
-287 NGKIIQELEGTFRGA
+287 
-302 GWEVVKVIWGSYW
+302 
-315 DALIARDTSG
+315 
-325 KLLQLMSETVDGEYQ
+325 ETVDGEYQ

-368 SDEDIYRLNRGGHD
+368 SDDDIWRLNRGGHD

-390 QKAME
+390 QKAID

-415 SGEALNI
+415 SGEAQNV

-429 DVDSIKQYRDRFN
+429 DVDSIKQFRDRFN
-442 IPVADADI
+442 IPIADEKI
-450 AELPYFKFAEDS
+450 EELPYFKFDEDS
-462 VEYKYMKE
+462 EEMKYLRA
-470 RREALGGSLPQ
+470 RREALGGYLPS
-481 RRVQAEEQLEMPE
+481 RREQAEEQLEIPE
-494 LKAFDAILK
+494 LSAFDAILK
-503 GSGEREVSSTMT
+503 GSGDRQVSSTMT
-515 FVRVLNAVLKDKKIG
+515 FVRVLNALLKDKKIG
-530 KRVVP
+530 KRIVP

-597 AAGTSY
+597 ASGTSY

-663 HVQANLIPNCV
+663 HVQANLIPNCI

-695 YGENENVFYYMTL
+695 YGNNENVFYYLTL

-719 TGAEGEQVAKDIIKG
+719 EGDDIAEQIIKG

-742 AKKAAANVQLM
+742 NDKSTLNVQLM

-767 ILSDDY
+767 ILCEDY

-785 NELAREGQEVARW
+785 NELAREGQDVARY
-798 NMLNPEAEAK
+798 NMLNPEAEQK
-808 SAHISS
+808 VPYIGQV
-814 IITKDAGPAIAAT
+814 ITKDAGPAISAT
-827 DYIKGYSDQ
+827 DYVKNYSDQ
-836 VRAFIETE
+836 VRAFIDTE

-849 TDGFGRSDSRANL
+849 TDGFGRSDSRENL
-862 RTHFEVNAAYVV
+862 RTHFEVNASYIV
-874 VASLYELANRGEVER
+874 VASLYELAQRGDVEK
-889 KVVTEAIKRFNI
+889 KVVAEAIKRFEINAE
-901 DTNKLNPLYA
+901 KLNPLYA